1 MSSEDEILDGVTN
14 GVEDT
19 TISKVIGSKSGEW
32 QFNIEDPANYRVF
45 KLDGKMY
52 CFPVPKLPQK
62 KYYRQRAHC
71 NPMSDHNLNYPLNP
85 SAVDWYQWYGEESN
99 TNKVEFLD
107 IGCGYGGLLFRLSE
121 EFPTKLAMGMEIR
134 VKVTDFV
141 QDKIIALRQGL
152 PGLYRNIWCLRNNTM
167 KYLLNYFEKG
177 QLSKI
182 FILFPDPHFKRRK
195 HKWRIINPTLLD
207 EYAYVLKVGGLI
219 YTITDVPD
227 LYDWMK
233 EHLDDHPLF
242 ERVDVDELHKQG
254 DICVNLIHNS
264 TEEGAKV
271 SRNKEIMT
279 IPEGDYEKG
288 KKLFKSRCL
297 QCHVIDSNAS
307 KTGPTLNGLIG
318 RTSGTV
324 PGYDFST
331 ANKNKGVVWT
341 RETLFEYLLNPKKYI
356 PGTKMVFAGL
366 KKESERADLIKFIEV
381 ESAKPPQ

>member
-1 MSSEDEILDGVTN
+1 
-14 GVEDT
+14 
-19 TISKVIGSKSGEW
+19 
-32 QFNIEDPANYRVF
+32 
-45 KLDGKMY
+45 
-52 CFPVPKLPQK
+52 
-62 KYYRQRAHC
+62 
-71 NPMSDHNLNYPLNP
+71 
-85 SAVDWYQWYGEESN
+85 
-99 TNKVEFLD
+99 
-107 IGCGYGGLLFRLSE
+107 
-121 EFPTKLAMGMEIR
+121 MGMEIR

-271 SRNKEIMT
+271 SRNK
-279 IPEGDYEKG
+279 
-288 KKLFKSRCL
+288 
-297 QCHVIDSNAS
+297 
-307 KTGPTLNGLIG
+307 
-318 RTSGTV
+318 
-324 PGYDFST
+324 
-331 ANKNKGVVWT
+331 
-341 RETLFEYLLNPKKYI
+341 
-356 PGTKMVFAGL
+356 GL
-366 KKESERADLIKFIEV
+366 KLPNIYRRIESKKI
-381 ESAKPPQ
+381 

>member
-1 MSSEDEILDGVTN
+1 MSSEEEMVDSVTN

-19 TISKVIGSKSGEW
+19 KISKVIGNKSGEW
-32 QFNIEDPANYRVF
+32 QFNVEDPSNYRVF
-45 KLDGKMY
+45 KLYGKMY

-62 KYYRQRAHC
+62 KFYRQRAHC
-71 NPMSDHNLNYPLNP
+71 NPMSDHNLDYPINP
-85 SAVDWYQWYGEESN
+85 LTVDWYQWYGEESR

-121 EFPTKLAMGMEIR
+121 EFPTKLSMGMEIR

-182 FILFPDPHFKRRK
+182 FILFPDPHFKKRK

-242 ERVDVDELHKQG
+242 ERVDVDELHRQG

-271 SRNKEIMT
+271 SRNK
-279 IPEGDYEKG
+279 
-288 KKLFKSRCL
+288 
-297 QCHVIDSNAS
+297 
-307 KTGPTLNGLIG
+307 
-318 RTSGTV
+318 
-324 PGYDFST
+324 
-331 ANKNKGVVWT
+331 
-341 RETLFEYLLNPKKYI
+341 
-356 PGTKMVFAGL
+356 GL
-366 KKESERADLIKFIEV
+366 KLPNIYRRIESKRK
-381 ESAKPPQ
+381 